1 MDKKVKIVLTYL
13 LSVISIDELKRAI
26 MGEGMD
32 EKEARGI
39 AEHIMNFFG
48 FEDRIIDNYFDN
60 EDRSILY
67 FLQDKGLV
75 SSRSEEVYLSNGKKT
90 WRIFYWILN
99 TKKIKNLK

>member
-1 MDKKVKIVLTYL
+1 M
-13 LSVISIDELKRAI
+13 ISIDELKRAI
-26 MGEGMD
+26 MKEGLD

-48 FEDRIIDNYFDN
+48 YEDRIIDNYFDN

-75 SSRSEEVYLSNGKKT
+75 SSRSEEVYLGNGKKT